1 MKLTAKF
8 ILSYL
13 AIALLIA
20 LLGGYAVMM
29 IEKVN
34 QNGEWQY
41 TDRVVPLTHLA
52 KISKLAENT
61 RVNMLGAILNKDVSF
76 TKKAEAN
83 LHEIEQLSGE
93 FAKSYMAAD
102 EKAAFEQFQSDW
114 GTFQTIVLSN
124 IQLIQNGRFDEALA
138 GVKKGQE
145 PFTKASEDLTALLE
159 LNQKAANQLRLD
171 SQGSFE
177 STRTT
182 MILAVLIVAV
192 LAVGIGL
199 AVGRAIT
206 KPLSLLSQE
215 AEAIAAGD
223 LTVEAVQVKSK
234 DELGQL
240 AASFNRMSGNL
251 RQIVGEV
258 RGASD
263 SLSAM
268 SQEMAASAEQVTGA
282 VAEIAAGTQRV
293 ARGSE
298 DGSHAVVEASKVLL
312 ELSSLIQIAKSKA
325 TSAQASSFTTLERAT
340 ESSEIVETT
349 IGLMA
354 NIKEST
360 IETKQLIDQ
369 LDNYSAEIGSITE
382 TITSIADQTNL
393 LALNAAIEAARAGE
407 AGRGFAV
414 VADEVRKLAE
424 QSNAGA
430 KQVAELIA
438 KVTSSTQ
445 LAVASTEQSQKAVK
459 DGADSVLLTGKAL
472 ADILAAVQLTV
483 KDVKGIVNVT
493 EEEIASSERI
503 VSLIHTLSSVVEE
516 TAMVSQEVS
525 ASTEQ
530 TSAAMEN
537 ISASAE
543 ETSATA
549 NQLSLSVQVFK
560 L

>member
-20 LLGGYAVMM
+20 LLGWYAVMM

-83 LHEIEQLSGE
+83 LHEIEQLSGQ
-93 FAKSYMAAD
+93 FAQSYMAAD

-114 GTFQTIVLSN
+114 GTYQSIVLRN
-124 IQLIQNGRFDEALA
+124 IQLIQDGRFDETLA

-145 PFTKASEDLTALLE
+145 PFAKASEDLTALLE

-192 LAVGIGL
+192 LAIGIGL

-206 KPLSLLSQE
+206 KPLSILSRE

-223 LTVEAVQVKSK
+223 MTVEAVQVKSK

-240 AASFNRMSGNL
+240 AASFNRMSANL

-340 ESSEIVETT
+340 EGSVIVENT

-360 IETKQLIDQ
+360 IETKQLIDR

-438 KVTSSTQ
+438 KVTSSTH

-459 DGADSVLLTGKAL
+459 DGADAVLLTGKAL

-516 TAMVSQEVS
+516 TAMISQEVS

-549 NQLSLSVQVFK
+549 NQLSLSVHVFK